1 MFIAKKPSRIG
12 SSLKRI
18 NTRECLLGF
27 PHVALLVAF
36 FTNKITRMLYWPHK
50 YALLKYIPHTYHAN
64 KVGGKHG
71 SIAFPPTCHH
81 TCSTHKSSLKKPGHA
96 HTTLAQACPSIP
108 MCYPLVIV
116 SCNCAFLHQRLY
128 TYYLYRI
135 YCNIMVWAASG
146 AKKGAKW

>member
-1 MFIAKKPSRIG
+1 M
-12 SSLKRI
+12 
-18 NTRECLLGF
+18 
-27 PHVALLVAF
+27 ALLVAF

-71 SIAFPPTCHH
+71 IAFPPTCHH

-128 TYYLYRI
+128 TTYITYIEYIATSWFGLQ
-135 YCNIMVWAASG
+135 VVL
-146 AKKGAKW
+146 KKVPNDKNTFKARKGLLL